1 LLVFRENLMNEPKKG
16 LSPLAWIG
24 IGCGGLLLIGIA
36 IVSVGG
42 YFAAKTASDFLGDN
56 PAAAAAEALVR
67 INPELELV
75 ESDREAGTITI
86 REKAT
91 GKEVTVNYSQLERGE
106 LVFGDGAGEQV
117 RIQSSATPDGGPISI
132 TGSNGSSMT
141 IGASGAAVEVPG
153 WLGEYPG
160 NKTDVSGYTATSDGK
175 RSGIYSFAT
184 NDAAAA
190 LSYYEGRLKALGLE
204 ANRSSFSG
212 GGNTVE
218 TVQGDSGAYQISAS
232 ATTTADGVRLTVTYS
247 GPAE

>member
-1 LLVFRENLMNEPKKG
+1 MTEPKKG

-24 IGCGGLLLIGIA
+24 IGCGGLLLIGILV
-36 IVSVGG
+36 VSVGG
-42 YFAAKTASDFLGDN
+42 YFAAKTVSDFVGDN
-56 PAAAAAEALVR
+56 PAAAAAEAIVR

-86 REKAT
+86 REKST

-106 LVFGDGAGEQV
+106 LVFGDAEGEEV
-117 RIQSSATPDGGPISI
+117 RIQSGTSGDGGPISI
-132 TGSNGSSMT
+132 TGSDGSSVSM
-141 IGASGAAVEVPG
+141 GAAGAAVEAPS

-160 NKTDVSGYTATSDGK
+160 TKTEVGGYAATSNGK

-184 NDAAAA
+184 DDAAAA
-190 LSYYEGRLKALGLE
+190 LSYYEGRLQALGLE
-204 ANRSSFSG
+204 ADRSSFSG

-218 TVQGDSGAYQISAS
+218 TVQGRSAEYEISAA
-232 ATTTADGVRLTVTYS
+232 ATTTPEGARLTVTYS

>member
-1 LLVFRENLMNEPKKG
+1 MSEPKKG

-24 IGCGGLLLIGIA
+24 IGCGGLLLIGVAVLGI
-36 IVSVGG
+36 GG
-42 YFAAKTASDFLGDN
+42 YFAAKTVSDFVGDN

-75 ESDREAGTITI
+75 ESDREAGTLTV
-86 REKAT
+86 REKST

-106 LVFGDGAGEQV
+106 LVFGDGQGEEV
-117 RIQSSATPDGGPISI
+117 RIQSSGAPDGGPISI
-132 TGSNGSSMT
+132 TGGDGSSMT

-160 NKTDVSGYTATSDGK
+160 TKTGVSGYTATSNGK

-218 TVQGDSGAYQISAS
+218 SVQGNSDDYQISAS
-232 ATTTADGVRLTVTYS
+232 ATTTPEGARLTVTYS